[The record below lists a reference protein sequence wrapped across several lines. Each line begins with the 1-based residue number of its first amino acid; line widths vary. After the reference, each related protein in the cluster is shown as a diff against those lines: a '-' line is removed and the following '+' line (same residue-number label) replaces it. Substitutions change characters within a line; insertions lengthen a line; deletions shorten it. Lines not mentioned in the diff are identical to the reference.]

1 MEPSTEL
8 VRNGVDLHDM
18 QRTLHAYAG
27 PLGFDTETSGPSIVW
42 RKKSRPDPYRATLT
56 GFSVSTG
63 TQNWY
68 VPVDHA
74 EGHNLPREAVA
85 AFLTWLMR
93 QTRVRRVWAHNWKF
107 DLQVVRNYG
116 IDYGS
121 YSDHMHCSQLA
132 AWLAGWGADHD
143 SLALKSLAQAH
154 GFGAGATFAEVA
166 QKRQSRDIP
175 VAEITPYA
183 GRDAFL
189 ARGVGEL
196 AWVALEKHELTEHYR
211 TIDMPLV
218 EILRGTEA
226 WGVPVDEAALLVLR
240 DSLKEEADALSAE
253 FRMLTSVPVMVP
265 TKERVHRGEF
275 FKNGNPKLVSVVV
288 DREFVLGADVGNDNQ
303 VSRWCYQELKVWP
316 LRAGRFPLRLNDV
329 GHYPVDKETIE
340 RWLALPNPLGRRLAE
355 IRLEYGK
362 CSKLLTTYVKPL
374 TELPRQWGDGRIHC
388 SYNLPGTE
396 TQRLSCSGPNLQNLP
411 SRTEEGQRI
420 RAALLAPEG
429 WEVLVLDYSQI
440 ELRIA
445 AHLSQDPAMLAA
457 YLFEEDV
464 HQNTLDA
471 MRVSWPEATRTDA
484 KITNFSTIYRIS
496 ASSLAVKMRN
506 TEQAAEQSI
515 EAFFA
520 QYPLIERYHQQAIAY
535 AQKHGHARTID
546 GFKRFLTGK
555 TWKVGN
561 QAINTPIQGSAG
573 GLAKISMISAHRH
586 WVEAGEYGKRV
597 VFVGQEHD
605 SLICNAR
612 ADFSE
617 QALVDL
623 KHAMENAWQLR
634 VPLVADGGKGSNWRD
649 AKAA

>member
-1 MEPSTEL
+1 M
-8 VRNGVDLHDM
+8 
-18 QRTLHAYAG
+18 
-27 PLGFDTETSGPSIVW
+27 GFDTETSGPSITW

-63 TQNWY
+63 LCSWY

-85 AFLTWLMR
+85 PFLAWLVQQAR
-93 QTRVRRVWAHNWKF
+93 RRRVWAHNWKF
-107 DLQVVRNYG
+107 ELQILKNYG
-116 IDYGS
+116 IDYGPF
-121 YSDHMHCSQLA
+121 SDHMHCSQVA

-143 SLALKSLAQAH
+143 SLALKALAEAH

-166 QKRQSRDIP
+166 KKRQSRDIP
-175 VAEITPYA
+175 VEEITPYA

-189 ARGVGEL
+189 ACGVGEA
-196 AWVALEKHELTEHYR
+196 AWVELERHDLTEHYR

-226 WGVPVDEAALLVLR
+226 WGVPVDEAALLQLR
-240 DSLKEEADALSAE
+240 DTLEEEADALAAE
-253 FRMLTSVPVMVP
+253 FRMLTSVPVIVP

-275 FKNGNPKLVSVVV
+275 FKNGNPKLVSQIV
-288 DREFVLGADVGNDNQ
+288 DREFVLGADVGNDGQ
-303 VSRWCYQELKVWP
+303 VSRWCYTELKCWP
-316 LRAGRFPLRLNDV
+316 LRVGRFPLQLNDV

-340 RWLALPNPLGRRLAE
+340 RWLALPDPLGRRLAE

-362 CSKLLTTYVKPL
+362 RSKLLTTYVKPL
-374 TELPRQWGDGRIHC
+374 LELPKQWGDGRVHC
-388 SYNLPGTE
+388 SYNLTGTE
-396 TQRLSCSGPNLQNLP
+396 TQRFSSSGPNLQNLP

-420 RAALLAPEG
+420 RAALLAPKG

-457 YLFEEDV
+457 YLFEEDI

-471 MRVSWPEATRTDA
+471 MRIGWPEAQRTDA
-484 KITNFSTIYRIS
+484 KITNFSTIYGITP
-496 ASSLAVKMRN
+496 ASLAIKMHS

-515 EAFFA
+515 DAFFA
-520 QYPLIERYHQQAIAY
+520 RYPKIETYHRQAVAY
-535 AQKHGHARTID
+535 ARKHGHARTID
-546 GFKRFLTGK
+546 GFKRVLDVPAK
-555 TWKVGN
+555 SKKLPWKIAN

-573 GLAKISMISAHRH
+573 GLAKIAMVRAHRR
-586 WVEAGEYGKRV
+586 WVEAGEYGTRV
-597 VFVGQEHD
+597 QFVSQEHD
-605 SLICNAR
+605 SLICNSR
-612 ADFSE
+612 KDFTE
-617 QALVDL
+617 QALIDL
-623 KHAMENAWQLR
+623 KDAMETAWPLR
-634 VPLVADGGKGSNWRD
+634 VPLVADGGAGSNWKA